1 MRSLLLC
8 FLLSVAGLA
17 SADLVH
23 HWSLDEKEL
32 TFVNGTAPVIDAVA
46 GLHAFVHNGNTPASN
61 PTCGLP
67 GAAAH
72 TGTAIRLNTKFQRI
86 EAPVGQDSF
95 GLKPFSVSFWFK
107 SDAKQDGI
115 DVLVS
120 SDNGGANQWTLELTG
135 DAGSANLSL
144 GFYHRGWGASG
155 AANPDY
161 LFVVGGI
168 NPGQWY
174 HTALVRTDAD
184 QDNFKIYLDGVCRAV
199 RTNKATFGVDAEKG
213 IWFGRRPNFGVTGF
227 VGLFDDLRIY
237 SSSLDTTAIN
247 GLIASTWTG
256 LPVTGSRFVDP
267 EKVYLQW
274 DYFGHEVQL
283 FRVYFGQEMPRNQS
297 VGFIQAGLVPRVEVE
312 NLQFDTTYYWQI
324 EAVYENAA
332 ATKSPVYSFTTEPV
346 DIPGIVINHS
356 PKATQA
362 YIGSPSIAVLP
373 DGTYIASHDY
383 FGSGTSFNQTVVF
396 ESRDAGITWQQISNI
411 SGQFWSNLFYHHGA
425 LYIFGASGQ
434 YGHCIIRRSA
444 DGGRTWTVPAD
455 SRTGVLFQESNYHT
469 APMPMVVH
477 GGRIWRAMEDGQA
490 GTAWGRRFRAFV
502 MSAPV
507 DSDLLNADNWQ
518 STNRLGY
525 DAAYLD
531 GQFGG
536 WLEGNSVVSPD
547 GQIVNILRADYRQV
561 PEKAAIIRLSSDGR
575 TATFD
580 PAEDFIMF
588 PGGCKK
594 FVIRHDPI
602 SGRYWS
608 LSNAVPPAYAG
619 GNVERT
625 RNSQVL
631 MSSADL
637 RHWTEHKL
645 VLFHPE
651 VSNHG
656 FQYLDWQV
664 EGNDILAVSRTAYD
678 DGMGG
683 ADNQHNS
690 NFITFHR
697 FRDFRGPHEPYF
709 VRQPE
714 NISQAVHGMGAEF
727 STACNNG
734 VNDWKWYK
742 VGMDGTSIALEPS
755 ERISIQSDASQS
767 RLRIASITAEDC
779 GIYYSTA
786 SNAKGL
792 TASQSAELR
801 MYERK
806 LLHHFRLD
814 DHPDWVVDS
823 TSSVSSIL
831 DSVSSEYSACIK
843 TGTAETARNAV
854 VFGQQGADSTTG
866 QSILF
871 GGTLE
876 RAELGEIAPGRNP
889 FTMAFRFKMR
899 TFKRLHSNQDHILS
913 SNNGQAGRWNVH
925 LWGDNSY
932 LAAHG
937 NLPNLTFWQDGFGG
951 IVLADAVEPE
961 RWYSVLLTRNS
972 DDLFRVYLDGILKYS
987 GYNGP
992 DFSNAA
998 GGRGVWLARRPN
1010 NESPFDGWIDDVR
1023 FYNYVIDD
1031 LPDLDGDG
1039 RVDMNDLAVFSRWWL
1054 ATDCLVCNGADLT
1067 GDFRVDIEDLIK
1079 FVGNWLESRN

>member
-987 GYNGP
+987 GYNGL